1 LRGLR
6 GTIETTETT
15 GITETT
21 GTTETT
27 EIIVEMMIEG
37 KMIEMIG
44 EVVMEAILKDK
55 IILPAKRL
63 ITIQISGS
71 FIRMIISFT
80 SW

>member
-1 LRGLR
+1 MR
-6 GTIETTETT
+6 GTIETTETTGTT

-21 GTTETT
+21 GTTETI

-37 KMIEMIG
+37 KMIEMTG

-55 IILPAKRL
+55 IILLEKRL